1 MIRASAIRPL
11 AAMGLLLLAAC
22 APTRDPNQAGFFSGI
37 ANMVTGAYETDTA
50 ALQSKAEASEQRVAA
65 LQAENDRLAKEA
77 NTLDTQERAL
87 RARQQKLNQSLIADE
102 KQLQDLRTRK
112 GADQA
117 ELDRLTARLKDLE
130 AEHQRLSAEQVSP
143 AELQSLEQQ
152 NQQLKQALD
161 QMLKSLPS

>member
-1 MIRASAIRPL
+1 M
-11 AAMGLLLLAAC
+11 
-22 APTRDPNQAGFFSGI
+22 
-37 ANMVTGAYETDTA
+37 
-50 ALQSKAEASEQRVAA
+50 
-65 LQAENDRLAKEA
+65 
-77 NTLDTQERAL
+77 
-87 RARQQKLNQSLIADE
+87 RQQKLNQSLIASE

-117 ELDRLTARLKDLE
+117 ELDRLTTKLKDLE

-152 NQQLKQALD
+152 NHQLEQALD